1 MDAAEEFIHVA
12 VMDYAPQTMF
22 TKRPQFWYATY
33 AEIVIIW
40 ALGCVTVP
48 SKLTEEKTCYHAT

>member
-22 TKRPQFWYATY
+22 TRRQQFWYIRIDTGRF
-33 AEIVIIW
+33 ICPKTRV
-40 ALGCVTVP
+40 G
-48 SKLTEEKTCYHAT
+48 LT